1 MKRIEDIEKLT
12 LEELVGIG
20 ENTGVQV
27 PSGLDEDIRTA
38 LTAAEINSSGI
49 RSRRGLNKGMV
60 AVYAAF
66 AAALACL
73 VIALALPGRPED
85 TFDDPALAYAEVE
98 KALEL
103 ISSKAGEGLGMAAQA
118 EKEMDRTMEIFN
130 R

>member
-1 MKRIEDIEKLT
+1 MKRNEDIEKLT

-38 LTAAEINSSGI
+38 LTAAEINSFGI
-49 RSRRGLNKGMV
+49 RSRRGV

-98 KALEL
+98 KALVL

>member
-1 MKRIEDIEKLT
+1 MKRNEDIEKLT

-38 LTAAEINSSGI
+38 LTAAEINSFGI
-49 RSRRGLNKGMV
+49 RSRRGV

-98 KALEL
+98 KALAL